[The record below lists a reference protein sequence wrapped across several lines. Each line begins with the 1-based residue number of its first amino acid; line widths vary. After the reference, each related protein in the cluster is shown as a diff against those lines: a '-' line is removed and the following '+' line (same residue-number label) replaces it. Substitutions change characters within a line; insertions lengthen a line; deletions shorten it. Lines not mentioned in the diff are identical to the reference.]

1 MIKNILFLILINCQ
15 FAFSQIE
22 ILTPEKLNED
32 LITFRN
38 IRESANSG
46 LYKYRTKAQIDSI
59 YTWANNE
66 IKKPLS
72 TIEFYKIICQ
82 LTDFEGSV
90 HNETNLSADTKKDFI
105 SSDGY
110 FPIPVKLIQNNLVVN
125 TIHHEIPLASK
136 IHTINDIGIEAILKK
151 IKRYYT
157 TDGYNVSGKTIGI
170 NAAFSRYY
178 KYEFGPAA
186 NFRIEYSE
194 PNKTEIKTI
203 TIKSVS
209 DKIRS
214 EAFLNRHSKSID
226 SLYYTNIKKDKYKFE
241 LINQKIAILTVN
253 TFAIG
258 QNSKDPEH
266 IVYKKHLDSCFSK
279 LNRDKIAHLIIDVRT
294 NGGGTDPNDILLFS
308 YLANKKFREN
318 KSAYVSFQKIPYSKY
333 LVPEEEDPKEE
344 EKARLEF
351 ENEIKEEFP
360 NLINGKYYQTENFN
374 KPIEPNE
381 NAFKGK
387 VYLLISERIASAG
400 SLFAALVASNTN
412 AITIGQ
418 ETMGGYFGHNGH
430 IPIEYQLPNSKI
442 TTMFSIVN
450 LEQDVIKKK
459 NQKFGRGVI
468 PDIYKSQTLE
478 EFINNEDDT
487 IKFTLRIIGRKK

>member
-1 MIKNILFLILINCQ
+1 MTKKLILLILINSQ

-32 LITFRN
+32 LTTFRN
-38 IRESANSG
+38 LRETANSG

-66 IKKPLS
+66 IKKPLN
-72 TIEFYKIICQ
+72 TIEFYRIICL

-90 HNETNLSADTKKDFI
+90 HNETNLSADAKKDFI

-110 FPIPVKLIQNNLVVN
+110 FPIPLKLIQNNLVVN
-125 TIHHEIPLASK
+125 TSHFEIPLASK
-136 IHTINDIGIEAILKK
+136 IHKINDVAIETILKK
-151 IKRYYT
+151 LKRYYT
-157 TDGYNVSGKTIGI
+157 TDGYNISGKTIGI

-178 KYEFGPAA
+178 KYEFGPVTD
-186 NFRIEYSE
+186 FKIEYSE

-209 DKIRS
+209 DKIKS

-226 SLYYTNIKKDKYKFE
+226 SLYYAKIKKDKYKFE
-241 LINQKIAILTVN
+241 LINNKTALLTVN

-258 QNSKDPEH
+258 RNSKDPEH
-266 IVYKKHLDSCFSK
+266 IVYKNYLDSCFTK
-279 LNRDKIAHLIIDVRT
+279 LNKDKIDHLIIDIRP

-318 KSAYVSFQKIPYSKY
+318 KSAYVSFNKIPYPKY

-344 EKARLEF
+344 EKARQEF
-351 ENEIKEEFP
+351 EKEMIEEFP
-360 NLINGKYYQTENFN
+360 VLINGKYYQTESFN
-374 KPIEPNE
+374 KPIEPNQ

-387 VYLLISERIASAG
+387 IYLLISERIASAG

-412 AITIGQ
+412 ATTIGQ

-430 IPIEYQLPNSKI
+430 IPMEYQLPNSKI
-442 TTMFSIVN
+442 TTTFSIVN

-468 PDIYKSQTLE
+468 PDIYKAQTLE

-487 IKFTLRIIGRKK
+487 IKFTLRLIGKKK